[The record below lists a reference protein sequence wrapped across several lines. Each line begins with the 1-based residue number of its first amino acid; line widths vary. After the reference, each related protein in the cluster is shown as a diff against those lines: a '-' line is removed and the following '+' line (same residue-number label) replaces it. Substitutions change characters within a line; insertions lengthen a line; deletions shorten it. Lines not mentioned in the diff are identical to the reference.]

1 MKRYIARRRQEKRNK
16 VNSLSNILIGIGLL
30 FVIASTGELNT
41 TKTMLL
47 QLLVGCT
54 ILGLGYLIKLGVR
67 SVNELHPLDKWL
79 NQ

>member
-1 MKRYIARRRQEKRNK
+1 MRRFEARRIQKSRNK
-16 VNSLSNILIGIGLL
+16 INVLSNILISIGLL

-41 TKTMLL
+41 TKTMLI
-47 QLLVGCT
+47 QLFIGSST
-54 ILGLGYLIKLGVR
+54 LGLGYLIKLGVR

>member
-1 MKRYIARRRQEKRNK
+1 MKRYEARRREKKRNRF
-16 VNSLSNILIGIGLL
+16 NNLSNILIGIGLL
-30 FVIASTGELNT
+30 FIIASTGELNT
-41 TKTMLL
+41 IKTMLL

-54 ILGLGYLIKLGVR
+54 VLGLGYLIKLGVR